1 MKTDLLLLL
10 ALLLWIVV
18 GTSWLR
24 WPPFLVLLLATVFG
38 ALGFR
43 IPFADIPIVIGL
55 GFGNT
60 AKKIGVLILIGSW
73 IGVCLEASGATLSIA
88 RALLQKLARWPL
100 HFVVGFIGYWVSIP
114 VFCDAAFVIL
124 NSLNDQ
130 LARES
135 NTPKIGLT
143 VALSTGLFAT
153 HVLVPPTPGP
163 LAAAANFQLNNLFLL
178 FVWGAFL
185 ALILTLA
192 GAAYSYWIG
201 NKAKEP
207 ISLADSEPAAMTEK
221 PLPGITAALMPI
233 MLPIIL
239 MALGTLPTRNP
250 LLKEIIST
258 LSNPSVALFVGGL
271 LGLPLLIRYTE
282 TSLWQQL
289 QKSGQQ
295 ALPIIL
301 ITAMG
306 GALGKVL
313 QQLPLGDY
321 LSALPFTKSLGLLVP
336 FLLAALIKT
345 AQGSSTVAI
354 LTASAIAFPLLP
366 ALGMDSE
373 IGKVLGILAI
383 GTGAMTVSHAND
395 SYFWIV
401 SQVGGIEPKKALRTH
416 TLATLLQGILG
427 ILLLLASY
435 QLIGK

>member
-24 WPPFLVLLLATVFG
+24 WPPFLVLLLATLFG

-43 IPFADIPIVIGL
+43 IPFSDIPIVIGL

-373 IGKVLGILAI
+373 IGKVWGILAI

-401 SQVGGIEPKKALRTH
+401 SQVGRIEPKKALRTH

>member
-1 MKTDLLLLL
+1 MKTDILLLL

-24 WPPFLVLLLATVFG
+24 WPPFLVLLLATLFG

-321 LSALPFTKSLGLLVP
+321 LAALPFTKSLGLLVP

-373 IGKVLGILAI
+373 IGKVWGILAI
-383 GTGAMTVSHAND
+383 GTGAMIVSHAND

-401 SQVGGIEPKKALRTH
+401 SQVGGIEPKKALLTH